1 VVWGELGEVESDGS
15 MKRNCAICSGLLGFI
30 IGTAFAL
37 GYVSSGA
44 SLLFVKGAWFRVLL
58 FPGHLVGYQLFDFVG
73 YNAAITFA
81 CLTVGLVYSAIAA
94 FSIAVLN
101 KLLSSIRD
109 NALALAELRREEE
122 FV

>member
-1 VVWGELGEVESDGS
+1 MLWEELGEVEIDGS
-15 MKRNCAICSGLLGFI
+15 MKRNCAICSALLGFI
-30 IGTAFAL
+30 IGTAFTL

-44 SLLFVKGAWFRVLL
+44 SLLFLKGAWVRVLL

-81 CLTVGLVYSAIAA
+81 CLTVGLVYAAIASL
-94 FSIAVLN
+94 SIAVLS
-101 KLLSSIRD
+101 KLLSSVRD